1 MELKRI
7 RSLIYRIMLVRSGR
21 CFPLTREE
29 LTHAH
34 R

>member
-7 RSLIYRIMLVRSGR
+7 RSLIYHIMLVRSGR
-21 CFPLTREE
+21 CFARTPEE
-29 LTHAH
+29 LAQAH